1 MNTHRRNLL
10 QFAAISSTAW
20 AWAWAGQ
27 GLAQVTKRSGSP
39 DRQIARSPGHPQD
52 LLEQHPEL

>member
-20 AWAWAGQ
+20 AWAGQ
-27 GLAQVTKRSGSP
+27 GLAQVTERSGSP
-39 DRQIARSPGHPQD
+39 DRQIARSPTRPSGTTP
-52 LLEQHPEL
+52 